1 MRADEL
7 NGADRYHLGGS
18 LPADAPTYVVR
29 KADSELYN
37 GLLAGEY
44 CYVLNS
50 RQMGKS
56 SLRIR
61 TMCKLKA
68 QGIACAEIE
77 LNGIG
82 SQQISAQQ
90 WYGGIIQELISGFD
104 LQVNRRN
111 WLREYED
118 LSPVQRLGKFLE
130 TVLLK
135 QITQN
140 IVIFIDEIDSVLGLS
155 FPADD
160 FFVLIR
166 NCYDRR
172 ATKSD
177 YKRLTFALLGVATP
191 SDLIQDKYATP
202 FNIGRAIELK
212 GFQVHES
219 AALIQGLVGR
229 VSCPQAVLSE
239 VLYWTGGQP
248 FLTQKLCWLLVN
260 RCNQEQNGLC
270 IIPENEAP
278 RWVKQF
284 VQTQIIEN
292 WEAQDEP
299 EHLRTIRD
307 RLLGQLHCC
316 QRSLQIYRIIL
327 EQGSVEAKNSPEHIE
342 LRLSGLVNKH
352 QGNLVVYNPIYQTVF
367 NLDWIEK
374 YCPKERILAVV
385 FTDVES
391 FSTKMAA
398 DEKHTMGLL
407 QRDFQLIREC
417 CEQFSGEVLKGLGD
431 GLLMRFETAQK
442 AVDCA
447 IAIQNSLKT
456 AAANLP
462 KRDILRHRI
471 GIHLGEVFF
480 FQNDFGVS
488 PSRNFINAYQDDVMG
503 NVVNVAARLQTE
515 APAGGIFLSQTVYEA
530 VKDHLNEV
538 KEQQQLQI
546 MKAGERLLKNIPQ
559 PVAVYIITLDPY
571 LQPWWWNIIIVLIT
585 AAIATGM
592 VFGVRSRGWLESWE
606 LSVFDHLMRLQPH
619 EGPDER
625 LLIVEITEKDVQA
638 QPSAERVGSSL
649 SDRAFAQLLAKLE
662 SYQPQT
668 IGLDIYRDRPVDEN
682 YPELA
687 QAMKKSD
694 RLFTICHYGN
704 PGVLPP
710 PEVSAE
716 RQGFNNV
723 VLDTDEI
730 LRRHLIAVSDPLP
743 CQNQYAFSIQI
754 AAHYLKSQGIKPQLN
769 PEGYLQ
775 FGSTVFK
782 TLEKNTGGYSNI
794 DSSGH
799 QILLN
804 YRATPQIAEKI
815 TLTDVLNGQL
825 NPKRVKNRIVLIGTT
840 APSFNDHRWR
850 TPSSGGQNTVQT
862 LTGIEIQAQMVSQI
876 LSAVL
881 DHRPLM
887 WWWSQPIEIL
897 WIGGWSLVGGIL
909 AHNSCSLLGF
919 LSRGGVATGIL
930 YGSGWVLFL
939 QGGWIPI
946 VPAALALVMTGGIL
960 IVFGS
965 MSGKARN
972 IPANRISWV
981 SFLNPTY
988 LR

>member
-1 MRADEL
+1 MNADER
-7 NGADRYHLGGS
+7 NGVERYHVGGS

-29 KADSELYN
+29 QADAELYN
-37 GLLAGEY
+37 SLLAGDY

-104 LQVNRRN
+104 LHVNRRT

-118 LSPVQRLGKFLE
+118 LSPVQRLGQFLE
-130 TVLLK
+130 TVLLA
-135 QITQN
+135 QIPQN
-140 IVIFIDEIDSVLGLS
+140 IVVFIDEIDSVLGLS

-160 FFVLIR
+160 FFALIR
-166 NCYDRR
+166 NCYDKR
-172 ATKSD
+172 ATKPE

-191 SDLIQDKYATP
+191 SDLIQEKHATP

-212 GFQVHES
+212 GFQLPES
-219 AALIQGLVGR
+219 AVLIQGFVGR
-229 VSCPQAVLSE
+229 VSCPQAVLRE

-260 RCNQEQNGLC
+260 YCNQEGNGLC
-270 IIPENEAP
+270 TISENEAP
-278 RWVKQF
+278 IWVKQF

-307 RLLGQLHCC
+307 RLLGQPDCC

-327 EQGSVEAKNSPEHIE
+327 EQGSVEAKNCTEHIE

-352 QGNLVVYNPIYQTVF
+352 QGNLVVYNPIYQSVF
-367 NLDWIEK
+367 NLNWIEK
-374 YCPKERILAVV
+374 HCPKERILAIV

-391 FSTKMAA
+391 FSAKMAA
-398 DEKHTMGLL
+398 DQIHTMKLL
-407 QRDFQLIREC
+407 QRDFQLIREY
-417 CEQFSGEVLKGLGD
+417 CEQFSGEVLKVLGD
-431 GLLMRFETAQK
+431 GLLMRFESAEN
-442 AVDCA
+442 AVGCA
-447 IAIQNSLKT
+447 IAIQKSLKT
-456 AAANLP
+456 AAATLA

-480 FQNDFGVS
+480 FQTDLSVS
-488 PSRNFINAYQDDVMG
+488 PSRHFIKAYQDDVMG
-503 NVVNVAARLQTE
+503 NVVNVAARLQAE
-515 APAGGIFLSQTVYEA
+515 APVGGICISQTVYEA
-530 VKDHLNEV
+530 VYDHLDGV
-538 KEQQQLQI
+538 KEKQQI
-546 MKAGERLLKNIPQ
+546 RITKAGERLLKNIPQ
-559 PVAVYIITLDPY
+559 PIPVYFITFDPY
-571 LQPWWWNIIIVLIT
+571 SQPWKLLCVLIA

-592 VFGVRSRGWLESWE
+592 VCGVRSRGWLESWE
-606 LSVFDHLMRLQPH
+606 LTVFDHLMRLRPH
-619 EGPDER
+619 EGLDER

-694 RLFTICHYGN
+694 RLFSICHYGN

-716 RQGFNNV
+716 QQGFNNV

-730 LRRHLIAVSDPLP
+730 LRRHLIAVSDAYP

-769 PEGYLQ
+769 PEDYLQ

-794 DSSGH
+794 DASGH

-815 TLTDVLNGQL
+815 TLTNVLNGQL
-825 NPKRVKNRIVLIGTT
+825 NPNRVKNRIVLIGTT

-850 TPSSGGQNTVQT
+850 TPSSGGQDTVQT
-862 LTGIEIQAQMVSQI
+862 MTGIEIQAQMVSQI

-881 DHRPLM
+881 DHRSLI
-887 WWWSQPIEIL
+887 WWWSQPMEIL

-909 AHNSCSLLGF
+909 AYHSRSLLGF
-919 LSRGGVATGIL
+919 LIRGGVATGIL

-946 VPAALALVMTGGIL
+946 VPAALALVMTGGML
-960 IVFGS
+960 IVFS
-965 MSGKARN
+965 QLKS
-972 IPANRISWV
+972 P
-981 SFLNPTY
+981 FY
-988 LR
+988 D

>member
-1 MRADEL
+1 MGADEL
-7 NGADRYHLGGS
+7 NRADRYHLGGS
-18 LPADAPTYVVR
+18 LSADAPTYVVR

-37 GLLAGEY
+37 GLLAGDY

-130 TVLLK
+130 TVLLA
-135 QITQN
+135 QIPQN

-160 FFVLIR
+160 FFALIR
-166 NCYDRR
+166 NCYDKR
-172 ATKSD
+172 AAKPD

-191 SDLIQDKYATP
+191 SDLIQDKHATP

-248 FLTQKLCWLLVN
+248 FLTQKFCWLLVN

-270 IIPENEAP
+270 TIPENEAP
-278 RWVKQF
+278 RWVEQF

-307 RLLGQLHCC
+307 RLLGQPHCC
-316 QRSLQIYRIIL
+316 QQSLQIYRIIL

-352 QGNLVVYNPIYQTVF
+352 QGNLVVYNPIYQAVF

-374 YCPKERILAVV
+374 HCPKERILAIV

-398 DEKHTMGLL
+398 DEKHTLALL
-407 QRDFQLIREC
+407 QRDFQLIRKC
-417 CEQFSGEVLKGLGD
+417 CEQFSGEILKGLGD
-431 GLLMRFETAQK
+431 GWLMRFDSAEN

-447 IAIQNSLKT
+447 IAIQQAIKT

-480 FQNDFGVS
+480 LQNDFGVS
-488 PSRNFINAYQDDVMG
+488 PSRNFINTYQDDVMG

-515 APAGGIFLSQTVYEA
+515 APAGGICISQTVYEA
-530 VKDHLNEV
+530 VQDHLNGV
-538 KEQQQLQI
+538 KDQQQLQI
-546 MKAGERLLKNIPQ
+546 TKAGERLLKNIPR
-559 PVAVYIITLDPY
+559 PIPVYIITLDPY
-571 LQPWWWNIIIVLIT
+571 LQPWWWKILILLIT
-585 AAIATGM
+585 AAIATGL
-592 VFGVRSRGWLESWE
+592 VVGVRSRGGLESWE
-606 LSVFDHLMRLQPH
+606 LQVFDHLMRLQPQ
-619 EGPDER
+619 EKPDER

-638 QPSAERVGSSL
+638 QPPEERVGASL
-649 SDRAFAQLLAKLE
+649 SDRALAQLLAKLE

-668 IGLDIYRDRPVDEN
+668 IGLDIYRDRPVEDN

-704 PGVLPP
+704 PGVVPP
-710 PEVSAE
+710 PEVSGE

-723 VLDTDEI
+723 VLDTDDI
-730 LRRHLIAVSDPLP
+730 LRRHLLAVSDASP
-743 CQNQYAFSIQI
+743 CQNQYAFSIQV
-754 AAHYLKSQGIKPQLN
+754 AGHYLVAQGIEPHLN
-769 PEGYLQ
+769 SDGYLQ
-775 FGSTVFK
+775 LGSTVFK
-782 TLEKNTGGYSNI
+782 TLDTNPGGYSTIN
-794 DSSGH
+794 SSGH

-804 YRATPQIAEKI
+804 YRATNQIAEKI

-825 NPKRVKNRIVLIGTT
+825 NPEQVKNRIVLIGTT
-840 APSFNDHRWR
+840 APSFNDHRWF
-850 TPSSGGQNTVQT
+850 TPYSKGQGTVQT
-862 LTGIEIQAQMVSQI
+862 MTGIEIQAQMVSQI

-881 DHRPLM
+881 DQRSLI
-887 WWWSQPIEIL
+887 WWWSEPIEIL
-897 WIGGWSLVGGIL
+897 WICGWSLIGGL
-909 AHNSCSLLGF
+909 LTHNSRSPRGF
-919 LSRGGVATGIL
+919 LVRGGVAIAIL

-939 QGGWIPI
+939 QGGWIPL
-946 VPAALALVMTGGIL
+946 VPAALALVMTGGVL
-960 IVFGS
+960 IVFS
-965 MSGKARN
+965 RFN
-972 IPANRISWV
+972 
-981 SFLNPTY
+981 F
-988 LR
+988 

>member
-1 MRADEL
+1 MRADEV

-18 LPADAPTYVVR
+18 LPANAPTYVVR

-37 GLLAGEY
+37 GLLAGDY

-61 TMCKLKA
+61 TMCKLQA

-82 SQQISAQQ
+82 SQNISAQQ

-104 LQVNRRN
+104 LQINRRK

-118 LSPVQRLGKFLE
+118 LSPVQRLGKFIE
-130 TVLLK
+130 TVLLV

-155 FPADD
+155 FSADN
-160 FFVLIR
+160 FFALIR
-166 NCYDRR
+166 NCYDKR

-177 YKRLTFALLGVATP
+177 YRRLTFALLGVATP

-212 GFQVHES
+212 GFQLHES

-229 VSCPQAVLSE
+229 VSCPQAVLRE

-260 RCNQEQNGLC
+260 YCHQQENGLC

-278 RWVKQF
+278 RWVEQF

-307 RLLGQLHCC
+307 RLLGQRHCC

-327 EQGSVEAKNSPEHIE
+327 EQGSVEAKNCPEHIE
-342 LRLSGLVNKH
+342 LRLSGLVNKY
-352 QGNLVVYNPIYQTVF
+352 QGNLVVYNPIYQSVF
-367 NLDWIEK
+367 DLDWIEK
-374 YCPKERILAVV
+374 YCPKQRILAIV

-391 FSTKMAA
+391 FSAKMAV
-398 DEKHTMGLL
+398 DQIHTMKLL
-407 QRDFQLIREC
+407 QRDFQLIRKQC
-417 CEQFSGEVLKGLGD
+417 NQFSGEILKGLGD
-431 GLLMRFETAQK
+431 GWLMRFDSAEN

-447 IAIQNSLKT
+447 IAIQQALKT

-480 FQNDFGVS
+480 LQNDFGVS
-488 PSRNFINAYQDDVMG
+488 SSRNLINTYHDDVMG

-515 APAGGIFLSQTVYEA
+515 APAGGICISQTVYEA
-530 VKDHLNEV
+530 VQNHLNGV
-538 KEQQQLQI
+538 KDQQQLQI
-546 MKAGERLLKNIPQ
+546 TKAGERLLKNIPQ
-559 PVAVYIITLDPY
+559 PVAVYTITLDRY
-571 LQPWWWNIIIVLIT
+571 LQPWWWKIPLVLIT
-585 AAIATGM
+585 AAIVTG
-592 VFGVRSRGWLESWE
+592 FLTGVRSRGGLESWE
-606 LSVFDHLMRLQPH
+606 LQVFDHLMRLQPP
-619 EGPDER
+619 EEPDER

-638 QPSAERVGSSL
+638 QPATERVGASL

-662 SYQPQT
+662 SYQPQI
-668 IGLDIYRDRPVDEN
+668 IGLDIYRDRPVDPN
-682 YPELA
+682 YPQLA
-687 QAMKKSD
+687 QAMQKSD

-704 PGVLPP
+704 PGVIPP

-723 VLDTDEI
+723 LLDTDEI
-730 LRRHLIAVSDPLP
+730 LRRHLLIVSDASP

-754 AAHYLKSQGIKPQLN
+754 ASHYLANQGIKPHLN
-769 PEGYLQ
+769 SDGYLQ
-775 FGSTVFK
+775 LGSTVFK

-794 DSSGH
+794 DSGGH

-804 YRATPQIAEKI
+804 YRATNQIAEKI

-825 NPKRVKNRIVLIGTT
+825 NPEQVKNRIVLIGTT
-840 APSFNDHRWR
+840 APSFNDHRWF
-850 TPSSGGQNTVQT
+850 TPYSKGKGTVQT
-862 LTGIEIQAQMVSQI
+862 MTGIEIQAQMVSQI

-881 DHRPLM
+881 DQRPLI
-887 WWWSQPIEIL
+887 WWWSEPIEIL
-897 WIGGWSLVGGIL
+897 WICGWSLIGGLFAQTSRSPRGFLVRGGI
-909 AHNSCSLLGF
+909 AI
-919 LSRGGVATGIL
+919 AIL

-939 QGGWIPI
+939 QGGWIPL
-946 VPAALALVMTGGIL
+946 VPAAFALVISGSL
-960 IVFGS
+960 LLVFS
-965 MSGKARN
+965 QFKQ
-972 IPANRISWV
+972 P
-981 SFLNPTY
+981 
-988 LR
+988 